1 MKLKKCKRRVFLL
14 ALVLMVS
21 LSACRVVTWT
31 RAVREESQVI
41 ELQGAES
48 ATVHVRMGVGEL
60 EISEGSEGLMSA
72 TFLYNVPAWQPT
84 LDYVVSGE
92 EGELWVEQPEVNKLS
107 FNSYRYEWDL
117 RFTPDVPLDLQVA
130 LGAGESMIDL
140 SQLTLS
146 DLKIEMGVGD
156 LELDLTGA
164 RDRDLDVV
172 LRGGIGQAT
181 ILLPADVGVK
191 AVVTGGIGEIET
203 SGLSKDGSTYVNEA
217 YGQSDTTLTLDVE
230 AGIGEIELRVEE

>member
-1 MKLKKCKRRVFLL
+1 
-14 ALVLMVS
+14 MVS
-21 LSACRVVTWT
+21 LSACGILT
-31 RAVREESQVI
+31 RTGKLREETQVVD
-41 ELQGAES
+41 LQGAES
-48 ATVHVRMGVGEL
+48 ATVHVRMGAGEL
-60 EISEGSEGLMSA
+60 AISEGSAELMDA
-72 TFLYNVPAWQPT
+72 TFLYNVPDWQPT
-84 LDYVVSGE
+84 LDYVVSGG
-92 EGELWVEQPEVNKLS
+92 EGELWVEQPEVNNVK

-117 RFTPDVPLDLQVA
+117 RFNQEVPLDLQVA
-130 LGAGESMIDL
+130 LGAGESQIDL
-140 SQLTLS
+140 SQLTLT

-181 ILLPADVGVK
+181 LLLPADVGVK
-191 AVVTGGIGEIET
+191 AAVTGGIGEIET